1 MVCTRHK
8 TDFREAIYLLDGGI
22 PEALMPQG
30 FNTPKVTMMMLQR
43 YTSIRVVLKYSSF
56 MADCDVWQLQYHPTE
71 TSILLSGSTDGLVN
85 LYNTTVLEEEDALH
99 QTLNHGSS
107 IHKAGFLNDLDIFAL
122 SHDEKFAI
130 YPMITNTEASVEE
143 PPSTQFG
150 DLRESLGC
158 EYVASVFGRPSG
170 GVVGIGNHR

>member
-1 MVCTRHK
+1 M
-8 TDFREAIYLLDGGI
+8 
-22 PEALMPQG
+22 
-30 FNTPKVTMMMLQR
+30 
-43 YTSIRVVLKYSSF
+43 
-56 MADCDVWQLQYHPTE
+56 
-71 TSILLSGSTDGLVN
+71 SGSTDGLVN
-85 LYNTTVLEEEDALH
+85 LYNTTILEEEDALH

-158 EYVASVFGRPSG
+158 EYVAGVFGRPSG
-170 GVVGIGNHR
+170 GVVGIGSHR